1 MNFVYLLFVSLFFFY
16 KIYVVNPDVC
26 SSETGTSISKRTKT
40 RAGESEGE
48 TERREIIIIR
58 KLYMMQKQTHS
69 KHHLSVI
76 IAQRDYSCKDSFYFI
91 SFYLHFSEKERER
104 ESENKRAIQMWQW
117 DRERDTEIMLWT
129 ARCELICIVAERM
142 KRRRSRKNWK
152 KKHTNTSERKLSSQ
166 YPRSIK

>member
-40 RAGESEGE
+40 RVGESEGE

-91 SFYLHFSEKERER
+91 SFYLHFSERERER
-104 ESENKRAIQMWQW
+104 ARISEPFKCDNEIGREIQK
-117 DRERDTEIMLWT
+117 LC
-129 ARCELICIVAERM
+129 CEQHAVSKFAL
-142 KRRRSRKNWK
+142 
-152 KKHTNTSERKLSSQ
+152 
-166 YPRSIK
+166 